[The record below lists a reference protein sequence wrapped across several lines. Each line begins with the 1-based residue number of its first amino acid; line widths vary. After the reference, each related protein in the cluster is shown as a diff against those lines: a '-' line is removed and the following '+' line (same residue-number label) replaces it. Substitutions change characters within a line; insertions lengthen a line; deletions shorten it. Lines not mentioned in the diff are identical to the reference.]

1 MSRVYPAPVAK
12 KKNNWIQY
20 GLGALLMVVILAVT
34 LYYILKD
41 APLEK
46 IKDMLLSADPRYVAL
61 GFVFMMIHQLC
72 VTEVLRIMLKALLG
86 VDPPWLVCHN
96 TSFVGFYFNNIT
108 PSSTGGQPMEIY
120 YLYRCRVDIANSS
133 IIFMAMTLFT
143 NFSLIVI
150 ASLGLGFYG
159 HLILPNLYGLKYIL
173 GFGYAFNGGMM
184 LLMFALIYFPRPLRR
199 FAHFVLNKLLRWRWL
214 RSAEIK
220 RARLDHFFDRYC
232 SSSATLLKS
241 PLLLLRLLILHLI
254 QQLAIVSVP
263 YAAGRALGATPDF
276 YLPSVAIQATLSL
289 STAGFPS
296 PGAVGLTES
305 AFLKMFSS
313 ALSKEQLLPT
323 MLLTRVINLYG
334 FIILAALITLFA
346 FLTAGRSG
354 FRMRKLKKAKEFVLP
369 EETES
374 DE

>member
-1 MSRVYPAPVAK
+1 MSKVYREPVAK
-12 KKNNWIQY
+12 KKNNWVQY
-20 GLGALLMVVILAVT
+20 VLGALLMVVILAVT
-34 LYYILKD
+34 LFYILKD
-41 APLEK
+41 APLET
-46 IKDMLLSADPRYVAL
+46 IKDMLFNADLRYVGL
-61 GFVFMMIHQLC
+61 GFAFMMIHQLS
-72 VTEVLRIMLKALLG
+72 VTEILRVMLKALLR
-86 VDPPWLVCHN
+86 VNPPWLVCYN
-96 TSFVGFYFNNIT
+96 TSFIGFYFNNIT

-133 IIFMAMTLFT
+133 SIFMAMTLFT

-150 ASLGLGFYG
+150 ATLGLGFFG

-184 LLMFALIYFPRPLRR
+184 LLMLALIYFPGPLRR
-199 FAHFVLNKLLRWRWL
+199 FSHFILNKLLKWRWL

-220 RARLDHFFDRYC
+220 RARLDQFFDRY
-232 SSSATLLKS
+232 STSAATLLRS

-263 YAAGRALGATPDF
+263 YAAARALGATPDF

-305 AFLKMFSS
+305 AFLKMFAS
-313 ALSKEQLLPT
+313 ALTKEQLLPT
-323 MLLTRVINLYG
+323 MLLTRVINLYA
-334 FIILAALITLFA
+334 FILLAALITLFA

-354 FRMRKLKKAKEFVLP
+354 FRMRSLQKSKEYVLP
-369 EETES
+369 ENTETT
-374 DE
+374 D